1 MFSNACS
8 ESQENQVDLSVFP
21 EAVVKGFLEFIYTD
35 KTEILPEYAADWL
48 RIADMYGLDG
58 LKTDA
63 GAAII
68 KTLTVENAV
77 EVFRFVHDYR
87 VEDLKPKLNEFLK
100 RYVVEFISSFN
111 FKAMVYPE

>member
-8 ESQENQVDLSVFP
+8 ESQENRVDLSVFP

-35 KTEILPEYAADWL
+35 KTEVLPEYAEDWL
-48 RIADMYGLDG
+48 RIADMYQLDG

-68 KTLTVENAV
+68 KTLTVENAL
-77 EVFRFVHDYR
+77 EVFRLAHTYS
-87 VEDLKPKLNEFLK
+87 VEDLKPKVTAFMK
-100 RYVVEFISSFN
+100 RCVVSHN
-111 FKAMVYPE
+111 F